1 MQDWLAVHEP
11 GIRLST
17 FLSVLIAMM
26 IWEVASPRRQPS
38 QSRSGRWTANLL
50 MVAINTGG
58 LESRVPDP
66 GGGHGGGCVGTE
78 LGCCCM
84 LGRSPPCD
92 IRAHRAV
99 LALDCLIYGQ
109 HVLFHSVSPLWRLH
123 MMHHSDLDFDT
134 TTGVRFQ
141 SNRNRHLDGHQDDS
155 GPGAWVATGG
165 CHSVRSP
172 VERDV
177 AVQTTVMC
185 DCPTVSTACFACS
198 WWTPDMHRVH
208 HSIHK
213 AETKQQLRI
222 QFSLVGPAIRHVS
235 RTARDRA
242 HGKMTI
248 GLEQFRE
255 PSRLSVYRL
264 LLMPFIDQ
272 TGGYPIAR
280 KSPRSRSVRVRLT
293 RCNDGAEES
302 IYCHDI
308 HRRA

>member
-38 QSRSGRWTANLL
+38 QSRDGRWTANLL
-50 MVAINTGG
+50 MVAINTGV
-58 LESRVPDP
+58 LRVVFPILA
-66 GGGHGGGCVGTE
+66 VGTAE
-78 LGCCCM
+78 VASAQNWGL
-84 LGRSPPCD
+84 LHAWALPPW
-92 IRAHRAV
+92 ISVPIAV

-134 TTGVRFQ
+134 TTGVRFHPIEIVI
-141 SNRNRHLDGHQDDS
+141 SMGIKMIAVLVLGLPPEAVILFEVLLNGTSLFNHGNVRLPDGVDR
-155 GPGAWVATGG
+155 VLRLF
-165 CHSVRSP
+165 V
-172 VERDV
+172 V
-177 AVQTTVMC
+177 
-185 DCPTVSTACFACS
+185 
-198 WWTPDMHRVH
+198 TPDMHRVH
-208 HSIHK
+208 HSIYK
-213 AETKQQLRI
+213 AETNSNFGFNFPWWDRLFGTYRAQ
-222 QFSLVGPAIRHVS
+222 PATGH
-235 RTARDRA
+235 TE
-242 HGKMTI
+242 MTI

-280 KSPRSRSVRVRLT
+280 KVQDPDPS
-293 RCNDGAEES
+293 E
-302 IYCHDI
+302 
-308 HRRA
+308 